1 MDYQKFWRL
10 VKQLNDDDNQRI
22 ATTLKENGDMV
33 TCKYAANRS
42 DNYEDGSS
50 IPVKMKHQN
59 EARQQQGKRN
69 TQKVTSDHIKE

>member
-1 MDYQKFWRL
+1 L
-10 VKQLNDDDNQRI
+10 
-22 ATTLKENGDMV
+22 TENGNII

-42 DNYEDGSS
+42 DNYEDRSS

-69 TQKVTSDHIKE
+69 TQKVTSDHMKE